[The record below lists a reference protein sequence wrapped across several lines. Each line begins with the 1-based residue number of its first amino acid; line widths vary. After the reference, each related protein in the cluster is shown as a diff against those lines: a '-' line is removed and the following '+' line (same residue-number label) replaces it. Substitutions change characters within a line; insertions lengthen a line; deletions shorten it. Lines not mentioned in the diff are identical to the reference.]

1 MKTFLD
7 CVPCFLKQALGA
19 ARMASD
25 DPEAHA
31 RVLRTVAGAVSQ
43 MDMDATPPSMGQV
56 IHRVVREATGV
67 DDPYREVKDRFNALA
82 LSMYGRLKRMVAESD
97 DPFGTAV
104 RLAVAGNII
113 DFGAR
118 SDIDEES
125 LELSISDS
133 LAWPL
138 EDGTLDELRRAV
150 DSADDILY
158 VGDNA
163 GEIVFDRVLIEE
175 MRADRVTFAVRG
187 APIIN
192 DVTMRDAVEVGL
204 TDIVAV
210 VDNGSDA
217 PGTILGDCSQE
228 FRERFLRADLIIA
241 KGQGNYETLSQA
253 PGRIFFI
260 LKAKC
265 PVIARD
271 IGCEMGAVVV
281 QERAGS

>member
-1 MKTFLD
+1 
-7 CVPCFLKQALGA
+7 
-19 ARMASD
+19 MASD

-31 RVLRTVAGAVSQ
+31 RVLRAVAKAVSE
-43 MDMDATPPSMGQV
+43 MDMDDTPPSMGQV
-56 IHRVVREATGV
+56 IHRVVREATGRQ
-67 DDPYREVKDRFNALA
+67 DPYREVKDRFNALA
-82 LSMYGRLKRMVAESD
+82 LSLYARLKSMVAESD

-113 DFGAR
+113 DFGVS

-125 LELSISDS
+125 LERSISES

-138 EDGTLDELRRAV
+138 EDGALDALRLAV

-175 MRADRVTFAVRG
+175 MDTDRVTFVVRG

-217 PGTILGDCSQE
+217 PGTILSDCSQE
-228 FRERFLRADLIIA
+228 FHERFLSADVIIA

-253 PGRIFFI
+253 PGRIFFV
-260 LKAKC
+260 LKVKC

-271 IGCEMGAVVV
+271 IGCDVGAVVI
-281 QERAGS
+281 RARHGPACDRD